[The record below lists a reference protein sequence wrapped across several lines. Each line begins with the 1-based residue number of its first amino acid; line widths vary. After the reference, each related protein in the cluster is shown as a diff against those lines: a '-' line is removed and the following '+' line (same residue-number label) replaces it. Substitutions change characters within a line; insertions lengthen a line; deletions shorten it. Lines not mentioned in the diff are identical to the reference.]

1 MERENWGIDAPEY
14 IKRVLL
20 PRAPFFSFSPSN
32 ACLAAYVVR
41 TSSNSGENKNPCY
54 WKKKKTCLRLI
65 SYPDFTLSYFETS
78 GYEKKHL
85 IFNPFPL
92 KITLIT
98 NSQNV

>member
-1 MERENWGIDAPEY
+1 M
-14 IKRVLL
+14 
-20 PRAPFFSFSPSN
+20 SFS
-32 ACLAAYVVR
+32 LARLSSPFPLQTPASQLTWLGHPAIVERIR
-41 TSSNSGENKNPCY
+41 TPVIG
-54 WKKKKTCLRLI
+54 KKKTCLRLI